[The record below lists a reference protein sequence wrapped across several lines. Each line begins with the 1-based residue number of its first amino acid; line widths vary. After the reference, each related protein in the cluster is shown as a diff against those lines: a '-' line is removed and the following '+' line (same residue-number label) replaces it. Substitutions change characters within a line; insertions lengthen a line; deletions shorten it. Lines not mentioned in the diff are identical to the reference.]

1 MKNIISELQTTI
13 PCRKDQIQ
21 FLVNILGEEEC
32 LLPCSLFLYGHRGTG
47 KTLVTKTVLEKLN
60 IVTSHVNC
68 IEFYTTKVI
77 YETIL
82 NNLSGTI
89 PSSDNGYTSY
99 ASCDNF
105 GDFIRF
111 LKLINKDNGKPRMA
125 VVIENSERLRD
136 CDANIL
142 PAFCRLQELAED
154 VNISVIFCSTLPI
167 DKFRSSTGMMEPI
180 VYHFPQYT
188 KDELVEILMKGQPS
202 TCSDYFYKTYVN
214 IVLSVFYLAS
224 KSLTELKHQVLL
236 HFKTYCEPIQKGEAT
251 EDDIRKL
258 WRNIEPHLKKALDSV
273 YLREVSSAQFK
284 RMQQLTESGITHD
297 LPHIKSTG
305 TKVELPFYS
314 KFLLIAAY
322 LASYNPARTDR
333 RFFVKHHGKQRKTHH
348 MIKAKEKSS
357 SQLVGPK
364 PFPLDRMMAIFYS
377 IVEDKVTPT
386 ANIFSQ
392 ISTLVTLKLVTQVGG
407 DDQLDAPK
415 YKCAVSLNF
424 IRGIARTVGFDI
436 IRYLY
441 DFA

>member
-1 MKNIISELQTTI
+1 
-13 PCRKDQIQ
+13 
-21 FLVNILGEEEC
+21 
-32 LLPCSLFLYGHRGTG
+32 
-47 KTLVTKTVLEKLN
+47 
-60 IVTSHVNC
+60 
-68 IEFYTTKVI
+68 
-77 YETIL
+77 
-82 NNLSGTI
+82 
-89 PSSDNGYTSY
+89 
-99 ASCDNF
+99 
-105 GDFIRF
+105 
-111 LKLINKDNGKPRMA
+111 
-125 VVIENSERLRD
+125 
-136 CDANIL
+136 
-142 PAFCRLQELAED
+142 
-154 VNISVIFCSTLPI
+154 
-167 DKFRSSTGMMEPI
+167 
-180 VYHFPQYT
+180 
-188 KDELVEILMKGQPS
+188 
-202 TCSDYFYKTYVN
+202 
-214 IVLSVFYLAS
+214 
-224 KSLTELKHQVLL
+224 
-236 HFKTYCEPIQKGEAT
+236 
-251 EDDIRKL
+251 
-258 WRNIEPHLKKALDSV
+258 
-273 YLREVSSAQFK
+273 
-284 RMQQLTESGITHD
+284 MQQLTESGITHD